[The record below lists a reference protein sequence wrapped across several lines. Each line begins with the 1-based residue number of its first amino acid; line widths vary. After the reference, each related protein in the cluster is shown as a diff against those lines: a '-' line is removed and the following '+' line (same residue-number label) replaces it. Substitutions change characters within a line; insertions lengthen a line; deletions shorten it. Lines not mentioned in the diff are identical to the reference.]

1 MWLPP
6 IGAGKLQSYGVLP
19 SRILQPFTSR
29 ILLMP
34 RLKITYK
41 MAIILA
47 TMSFGPMLA
56 GGISGMIP
64 FENNQ
69 KQRDR
74 QDICRQLAAG
84 CSSYLTNKDNSG
96 LQKSCR
102 AALIQITDLKSVSII
117 RHDGMVLYA
126 SPDHNRHWTLQ
137 PNDPSN
143 INQVRVPLDRG
154 NKTIAE
160 LEIAFEPLSQSIG
173 PSLVKWL
180 ILLLVGFALNFGSF
194 SFFLSRSLS
203 VLDPKSAVPKRV
215 RNTLD
220 TIVGGVVILDSAGKM
235 LLVNDSFAKCVD
247 RRTDELLG
255 ESLSQLKWRKETND
269 DWPWDY
275 ALREHAQKTAVK
287 VHLTV
292 GLEKELSFVVN
303 ATPVL
308 DGDERVSGALVSFED
323 ITVMESQRKDLLQ
336 ALLDLETS
344 KEQIRRQNEVLHEL
358 VSRDGLTG
366 ALNRRALFERIEA
379 IWSERNKG
387 HRGIITIMMDV
398 DHFKKLN
405 DQYGHAAGDAVLKD
419 LVKTVQ
425 RIIGTRAT
433 LARYGGEEFCVT
445 MDSATVDEGI
455 AMAECIRAGI
465 EEHFALPYK
474 VTASIGVSS
483 SCFGAPNLQ
492 AQIEQSD
499 RALYAAKHG
508 GRNAVLCWNLQMELD
523 AIEAERKKAAKLS
536 SIDIEEHPISYHSV
550 VTLNAAMSY
559 RVPEIA
565 AHSHRVAELSVVLGR
580 GLMSVGH
587 LYTLEIAAM
596 LHDIGV
602 TGTPDVYSISRLHSL
617 DPQFDPLV
625 TKHIRVGSE
634 IAKAAFHSVELLDI
648 LKCQNYPYGGPGQV
662 IGEAIPLG
670 ARIVAIANAYDA
682 MTSELASSPCSH
694 EEAIENLRKE
704 SGRLYDPALVEK
716 FANSALGWRPSGLL
730 HDSEMNDQHAI
741 MIGYQLERVIH
752 SFDSRNPLVLKSR
765 LQTLQDIAKTIGMPE
780 ISAIIQVLASESD
793 RKAVADW
800 DSLLPMLQDLIELC
814 LMIQRAYMRNVNPL
828 VQRQIGQI

>member
-1 MWLPP
+1 
-6 IGAGKLQSYGVLP
+6 
-19 SRILQPFTSR
+19 
-29 ILLMP
+29 MP

-69 KQRDR
+69 KQRER
-74 QDICRQLAAG
+74 QDISRQLAAG
-84 CSSYLTNKDNSG
+84 CSSYLSNKDNSG

-102 AALIQITDLKSVSII
+102 AALIQIADLKSVSII
-117 RHDGMVLYA
+117 RHDGMVLYS

-137 PNDPSN
+137 PSEPSN

-154 NKTIAE
+154 NKTFAE
-160 LEIAFEPLSQSIG
+160 LEIAFEPISQSIG
-173 PSLVKWL
+173 PTLLKWL
-180 ILLLVGFALNFGSF
+180 ILLLVGFILNFGSF
-194 SFFLSRSLS
+194 SFFLTRSLS

-235 LLVNDSFAKCVD
+235 LLVNDSFSKSVN
-247 RRTDELLG
+247 RKTDELLG
-255 ESLSQLKWRKETND
+255 ESLGQLKWRKETEE

-287 VHLTV
+287 VHLAV
-292 GLEKELSFVVN
+292 GLDKELSFVVN

-308 DGDERVSGALVSFED
+308 DGDERVSGALISFED

-336 ALLDLETS
+336 ALSDLETS

-358 VSRDGLTG
+358 ASRDGLTG

-379 IWSERNKG
+379 IWTERNQAD
-387 HRGIITIMMDV
+387 RGIITVMMDV

-405 DQYGHAAGDAVLKD
+405 DQHGHAAGDAVLKD

-425 RIIGTRAT
+425 ELIGTGAT

-455 AMAECIRAGI
+455 AMAERIRAGI
-465 EEHFALPYK
+465 EARLAHPYK

-483 SCFGAPNLQ
+483 SLFGAPSLQ

-508 GRNAVLCWNLQMELD
+508 GRNAVRCWNMQMELD
-523 AIEAERKKAAKLS
+523 AIEAERKKVTKLT

-565 AHSHRVAELSVVLGR
+565 AHSHRVAEMSVALAR
-580 GLMSVGH
+580 GLMSVGQ
-587 LYTLEIAAM
+587 LYSLEIAAM

-602 TGTPDVYSISRLHSL
+602 TGTSDADSIARLHL
-617 DPQFDPLV
+617 LNPRYNPMIENHV
-625 TKHIRVGSE
+625 RIGYE

-648 LKCQNYPYGGPGQV
+648 LKYQSCLYGGPGEV
-662 IGEAIPLG
+662 VGEAIPLG
-670 ARIVAIANAYDA
+670 ARIVAIVNAYDA
-682 MTSELASSPCSH
+682 MTSKLASSPCSH
-694 EEAIENLRKE
+694 EEAIENLRRE
-704 SGRLYDPALVEK
+704 SGARYDPVLVEK
-716 FANSALGWRPSGLL
+716 FCDSPMGWRPSGLVN
-730 HDSEMNDQHAI
+730 DSEMNDQHAI

-752 SFDSRNPLVLKSR
+752 SFDSRNPLALRTR
-765 LQTLQDIAKTIGMPE
+765 LQTLKDIAKSIGMPE
-780 ISAIIQVLASESD
+780 IAAIIQELASEAD

-800 DSLLPMLQDLIELC
+800 DSLLPMLEDLIELC
-814 LMIQRAYMRNVNPL
+814 LMIQRAYMRNVNP
-828 VQRQIGQI
+828 INKPNYSS

>member
-1 MWLPP
+1 
-6 IGAGKLQSYGVLP
+6 
-19 SRILQPFTSR
+19 
-29 ILLMP
+29 MP

-64 FENNQ
+64 FESNQ
-69 KQRDR
+69 TLRER
-74 QDICRQLAAG
+74 QDISRQLAAG
-84 CSSYLTNKDNSG
+84 CSSYLSNKDNNG

-102 AALIQITDLKSVSII
+102 AALIQVADLKSMSII
-117 RHDGMVLYA
+117 RYDGMVLYA
-126 SPDHNRHWTLQ
+126 SPDHNRHWTLGPDQ
-137 PNDPSN
+137 PSN
-143 INQVRVPLDRG
+143 VNQVRIPLDRG
-154 NKTIAE
+154 NKTFAE
-160 LEIAFEPLSQSIG
+160 LEIAFEPISQSLG
-173 PSLVKWL
+173 PTLIKWA
-180 ILLLVGFALNFGSF
+180 ILLAVGFALNFGSF

-235 LLVNDSFAKCVD
+235 LLVNDSFSKSVG

-255 ESLSQLKWRKETND
+255 ECLSQLPWRRETNEE
-269 DWPWDY
+269 WPWDY

-308 DGDERVSGALVSFED
+308 DGDERVSGALISFED
-323 ITVMESQRKDLLQ
+323 ITVMESQRKDLLK
-336 ALLDLETS
+336 ALTDLETS
-344 KEQIRRQNEVLHEL
+344 KEQIRCQNDVLQEL
-358 VSRDGLTG
+358 ASRDGLTG
-366 ALNRRALFERIEA
+366 ALNRRALFERLES
-379 IWSERNKG
+379 IWSNRNQDD
-387 HRGIITIMMDV
+387 RGIITIMMDV

-425 RIIGTRAT
+425 NLIGSSAT

-445 MDSATVDEGI
+445 MDSATVEQGI
-455 AMAECIRAGI
+455 AMAERVRAGI
-465 EEHFALPYK
+465 QELLAEPYK

-483 SCFGAPNLQ
+483 SNFGAPNLQ
-492 AQIEQSD
+492 SQIEQSD

-508 GRNAVLCWNLQMELD
+508 GRNAVRCWNPQMEIE
-523 AIEAERKKAAKLS
+523 ANEAERNKAPILS

-550 VTLNAAMSY
+550 VTLNAAMSL
-559 RVPEIA
+559 RVPELA
-565 AHSHRVAELSVVLGR
+565 AHSHRVAEMSVVIGR
-580 GLMSVGH
+580 SLMSVGQ
-587 LYTLEIAAM
+587 LYMLEIAAM

-602 TGTPDVYSISRLHSL
+602 LGTVDTDSIEKLHSL
-617 DPQFDPLV
+617 KPQDNNLV
-625 TKHIRVGSE
+625 DNHVRVGSK
-634 IAKAAFHSVELLDI
+634 IAGAAFHSPELLDI
-648 LKCQNYPYGGPGQV
+648 LKFQSNAYSGPGEV
-662 IGEAIPLG
+662 VGEAIPLG
-670 ARIVAIANAYDA
+670 ARIVAIVNAYDA
-682 MTSELASSPCSH
+682 MTSVLAASPCSH
-694 EEAIENLRKE
+694 DDAIARLRNE
-704 SGRLYDPALVEK
+704 SGTLYDPALVER
-716 FANSALGWRPSGLL
+716 FAAEPLGWRAPGLVS
-730 HDSEMNDQHAI
+730 DSDMNDQHAI

-765 LQTLQDIAKTIGMPE
+765 LQTLQEIAKTIGMPS
-780 ISAIIQVLASESD
+780 IAAIIHELAGEVD

-814 LMIQRAYMRNVNPL
+814 LMIQRAYLRTALPVMKPQSNL
-828 VQRQIGQI
+828 K